1 MQELFFRLAFVLVF
15 NIYTY
20 TKEGEAVEAAKEEV
34 DVKKREKQ
42 KKNLQPTNTLGAY
55 LYILYTLG
63 SYTKKIRKS
72 KKEKTYLAL

>member
-1 MQELFFRLAFVLVF
+1 ML
-15 NIYTY
+15 
-20 TKEGEAVEAAKEEV
+20 KEKN
-34 DVKKREKQ
+34 K

-72 KKEKTYLAL
+72 KKEKTYLAF